1 MKRLLAI
8 LLASVMVMSLLA
20 GCGGNPSSGGQTE
33 AAKTEENKTEP
44 GQTEAANTEAA
55 AQESTEAAK
64 PAPSADD
71 DGLIRVWV
79 GEEST
84 EFYQKACD
92 TYLADHP
99 DFGYQI
105 EVKGMD
111 TGSVAQTITND
122 PTAAADIYTVAH
134 DNIGKLAAT
143 NCAKPITDEA
153 LVAQVT
159 ADNPE
164 SFQNVIN
171 STLKDKVY
179 LYGVP
184 YISQALFLYY
194 NKSLVTE
201 EQAKTFEG
209 LQEAAKAAGTKAI
222 TVTGDDGF
230 NMSFALLARKVSD
243 KSTTVKIY
251 EGAESVS
258 GGSKGVSNCQGD
270 DTVAIVRWLQEYAA
284 DPNGFKWASS
294 DGWEADLNKENKG
307 ALAVI
312 GGAWHYNSAKAAL
325 GETNLGITL
334 IPTFKLTESSVEGLS
349 SVKAGDEYRGGTFAD
364 CKCFMINATSAASK
378 YKKEQELIMYLSSKE
393 VQNQSYLEVMNVP
406 AYVGAADY
414 IKSCY
419 DEGKVSE
426 SEYMLAASQVSMAEW
441 GIPQPFI
448 TGTLNTYYYSKNAP
462 AVFRAMIDK
471 TAYPT
476 TGDKI
481 LEETESLESIRKGLY
496 LIEYL
501 WMHGQAPSEFPGTLP
516 SEA

>member
-1 MKRLLAI
+1 MKRLLVL
-8 LLASVMVMSLLA
+8 LLAAAMIAALLT
-20 GCGGNPSSGGQTE
+20 GCSGGG
-33 AAKTEENKTEP
+33 KVK
-44 GQTEAANTEAA
+44 
-55 AQESTEAAK
+55 
-64 PAPSADD
+64 D
-71 DGLIRVWV
+71 DGVIRVWV
-79 GEEST
+79 GEESA
-84 EFYQKACD
+84 EFYQKICD
-92 TYLADHP
+92 KYIADHA
-99 DFGYQI
+99 DFGYKI

-111 TGSVAQTITND
+111 TGSVAGTITTD

-134 DNIGKLAAT
+134 DNIGKLAST
-143 NCAKPITDEA
+143 QCAKPIVDES
-153 LVAQVT
+153 LINQVLSE
-159 ADNPE
+159 NPE
-164 SFQNVIN
+164 SFQGVIY
-171 STLKDKVY
+171 STLNGKEY

-209 LQEAAKAAGTKAI
+209 LQEAAKAANTKAI

-243 KSTTVKIY
+243 KSTTVKLF

-258 GGSKGVSNCQGD
+258 GGSKGKSNCQGD
-270 DTVAIVRWLQEYAA
+270 DTVAIVRWLQDYAA
-284 DPNGFKWASS
+284 DPNGFKWASP
-294 DGWEADLNKENKG
+294 DGWEADLNKDNKG
-307 ALAVI
+307 CLAVI

-334 IPTFKLTESSVEGLS
+334 IPTFKLTDRAVEGLS

-364 CKCFMINATSAASK
+364 CKCFMINATSAVSK
-378 YKKEQELIMYLSSKE
+378 YAKEQELIKYLSSKD
-393 VQNQSYLEVMNVP
+393 VQNASYLEVLNVP

-414 IKSCY
+414 IKKCFE
-419 DEGKVSE
+419 DGKVSE
-426 SEYMLAASQVSMAEW
+426 GEYSLAASQVSMAEW

-448 TGTLNTYYYSKNAP
+448 TGTLNTYYYSKNGP

-476 TGDKI
+476 TGDQI
-481 LEETESLESIRKGLY
+481 LTETESLEAIRKGLY

-501 WMHGQAPSEFPGTLP
+501 WMHGVTPSEFPASLP
-516 SEA
+516 TEA

>member
-1 MKRLLAI
+1 MRKILA
-8 LLASVMVMSLLA
+8 LFVASVLAVSLLA
-20 GCGGNPSSGGQTE
+20 GCSGGG
-33 AAKTEENKTEP
+33 KVK
-44 GQTEAANTEAA
+44 
-55 AQESTEAAK
+55 
-64 PAPSADD
+64 D
-71 DGLIRVWV
+71 DGVIRVWV
-79 GEEST
+79 GEESA
-84 EFYQKACD
+84 EFYQKICD
-92 TYLADHP
+92 EYIAAHA
-99 DFGYQI
+99 DFGYKI

-111 TGSVAQTITND
+111 TGSVAGTITND

-134 DNIGKLAAT
+134 DNIGKLAST
-143 NCAKPITDEA
+143 QCAKPIVDES
-153 LVAQVT
+153 LVSQVL

-164 SFQNVIN
+164 SFQTVIY
-171 STLKDKVY
+171 STLNGKEY

-194 NKSLVTE
+194 NKALVTE

-209 LQEAAKAAGTKAI
+209 LQEAAKAANTKAI

-243 KSTTVKIY
+243 KSTTVKLF

-258 GGSKGVSNCQGD
+258 GGSKGKSNCQGD
-270 DTVAIVRWLQEYAA
+270 DTVAIVRWLQDFAS
-284 DPNGFKWASS
+284 DPNGFKWASP
-294 DGWEADLNKENKG
+294 DGWEADLNKDNKG

-334 IPTFKLTESSVEGLS
+334 IPTFKLTDRAVEGLS
-349 SVKAGDEYRGGTFAD
+349 TVKAGDEYRGGTFAD
-364 CKCFMINATSAASK
+364 CKCFMINANSAVSK
-378 YKKEQELIMYLSSKE
+378 YAKEQELIKYLSSKD
-393 VQNQSYLEVMNVP
+393 VQNKSYLEVLNVP

-414 IKSCY
+414 IKQCFE
-419 DEGKVSE
+419 EGKVSE

-448 TGTLNTYYYSKNAP
+448 TGTLNTYYYSKNGP

-476 TGDKI
+476 TGDQI
-481 LEETESLESIRKGLY
+481 LTETESLESIRKGLY

-501 WMHGQAPSEFPGTLP
+501 WMHGVTPSEFPAKLP
-516 SEA
+516 EEA